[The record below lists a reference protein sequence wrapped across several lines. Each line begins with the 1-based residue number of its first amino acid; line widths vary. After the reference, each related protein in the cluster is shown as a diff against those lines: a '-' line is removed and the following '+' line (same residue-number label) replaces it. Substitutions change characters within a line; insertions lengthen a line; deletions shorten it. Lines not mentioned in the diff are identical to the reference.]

1 MKDEDFRKF
10 EILKAIM
17 EEKEV
22 VTGLKNFNAT
32 FNGID
37 GLKRLIDDAEE
48 KSIKITAD
56 SSDQLNINLFGA
68 EINNVN
74 MSYTIEDIKIKNP
87 ERIKE
92 KIRLFDEGEIIKVE
106 FIPGEKNKL
115 STRYN
120 VDLKNGVRDNDEERN
135 R

>member
-1 MKDEDFRKF
+1 MQLQ
-10 EILKAIM
+10 IH
-17 EEKEV
+17 
-22 VTGLKNFNAT
+22 NAT
-32 FNGID
+32 FNGIG

-48 KSIKITAD
+48 KFIKITAD
-56 SSDQLNINLFGA
+56 SSDKLNINLFGA

-74 MSYTIEDIKIKNP
+74 MSYTIEDIKVKNP

-115 STRYN
+115 STRYS
-120 VDLKNGVRDNDEERN
+120 VDLKNGVRDNDEERPK
-135 R
+135 